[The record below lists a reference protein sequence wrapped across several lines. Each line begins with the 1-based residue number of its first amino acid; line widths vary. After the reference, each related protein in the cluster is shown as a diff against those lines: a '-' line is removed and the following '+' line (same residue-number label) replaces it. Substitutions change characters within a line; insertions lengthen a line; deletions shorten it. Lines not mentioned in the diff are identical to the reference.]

1 MNTLPLSFR
10 SLSPLYPHNRV
21 FNMRHIVALVVTLV
35 ASSSAALADDHAK
48 CSTHKGLSVMYE
60 PGFEPPVVEDNG
72 LIQPNFVLL
81 SGPWPETASSGA
93 VEPGESFTITY
104 SFVPD
109 GTIIPGTGAN
119 EQDAPSNLFATMD
132 ANFPGGR
139 FAWQSVFH
147 QVFARYGEMTNINFV
162 FVPDDGA
169 SFGISFPF
177 GIPSPGSPGEIGARG
192 DMRISMRPIG
202 AGPLARNY
210 APTFGGDM
218 TMDSLDVNQFSDPTN
233 NFRKL
238 RNVLFHEIGH
248 GLGLDHVLPQ
258 NATKLMEP
266 VLNTAFD
273 GPQEDDLRAIH
284 YLYGDR
290 FESNENGNDY
300 KFLGLQL
307 QHPSVNGTQTLVV
320 EDLAL
325 EREDSEDWYGVTV
338 AGSIDGLPGVAIRVE
353 PVGTQYQYSP
363 DEDGAQMQT
372 IDAAA
377 ARDLK
382 FELYRRVTASPMTMQ
397 LISTI
402 DFNAAG
408 EAEYRPPAVYSL
420 GGLFFIRVFSE
431 DGIDDVQRY
440 RLTVSNAEIAAT
452 EPDPSMLL
460 SNATQPIPSGS
471 IVDMPTTE
479 VGQNGGL
486 SLTISNTGQG
496 MLEID
501 GFTIVGP
508 AGSDYSAFLPS
519 QPIQPGGFG
528 VLSIGFAPTAAGFRA
543 AQLTISTNDPAGD
556 YELTLRATATEPQ
569 VGALTAS
576 VEGVTVANGATFDL
590 GELELGSEY
599 EVSVDLENVGNA
611 NMSVFNTTF
620 LNEDTADF
628 EQLTDLPL
636 ALNTGATDTI
646 ELLVKPLSE
655 GQKHTTMRMSNN
667 GVQPTYDVVFSY
679 SVVAVELFDDC
690 NSNGVDDATELDSD
704 GNGIIDDCE
713 VVTPPVDEDPIVV
726 DDPGNDDVDNGGNNE
741 VDDNDNIDD
750 DGIDQDIVD
759 NDGDDNNAND
769 NIIDQNDDNDD
780 LDNDNQDDDRDEN
793 REEKRSGFCGAG
805 SIGMLTLTMLG
816 LSGTRV
822 RRRRYVA

>member
-1 MNTLPLSFR
+1 
-10 SLSPLYPHNRV
+10 
-21 FNMRHIVALVVTLV
+21 
-35 ASSSAALADDHAK
+35 
-48 CSTHKGLSVMYE
+48 MYE

-177 GIPSPGSPGEIGARG
+177 GIPSRDHRGNRRRG

-320 EDLAL
+320 EDLAA

-363 DEDGAQMQT
+363 DEDGA
-372 IDAAA
+372 
-377 ARDLK
+377 RC
-382 FELYRRVTASPMTMQ
+382 
-397 LISTI
+397 
-402 DFNAAG
+402 
-408 EAEYRPPAVYSL
+408 
-420 GGLFFIRVFSE
+420 
-431 DGIDDVQRY
+431 
-440 RLTVSNAEIAAT
+440 
-452 EPDPSMLL
+452 
-460 SNATQPIPSGS
+460 
-471 IVDMPTTE
+471 
-479 VGQNGGL
+479 
-486 SLTISNTGQG
+486 
-496 MLEID
+496 
-501 GFTIVGP
+501 
-508 AGSDYSAFLPS
+508 
-519 QPIQPGGFG
+519 
-528 VLSIGFAPTAAGFRA
+528 
-543 AQLTISTNDPAGD
+543 
-556 YELTLRATATEPQ
+556 
-569 VGALTAS
+569 
-576 VEGVTVANGATFDL
+576 
-590 GELELGSEY
+590 
-599 EVSVDLENVGNA
+599 
-611 NMSVFNTTF
+611 
-620 LNEDTADF
+620 
-628 EQLTDLPL
+628 
-636 ALNTGATDTI
+636 
-646 ELLVKPLSE
+646 KPL
-655 GQKHTTMRMSNN
+655 MRRLPVISSLNCI
-667 GVQPTYDVVFSY
+667 DVSLP
-679 SVVAVELFDDC
+679 A
-690 NSNGVDDATELDSD
+690 
-704 GNGIIDDCE
+704 
-713 VVTPPVDEDPIVV
+713 
-726 DDPGNDDVDNGGNNE
+726 
-741 VDDNDNIDD
+741 
-750 DGIDQDIVD
+750 
-759 NDGDDNNAND
+759 
-769 NIIDQNDDNDD
+769 
-780 LDNDNQDDDRDEN
+780 R
-793 REEKRSGFCGAG
+793 
-805 SIGMLTLTMLG
+805 
-816 LSGTRV
+816 
-822 RRRRYVA
+822 